1 MVGED
6 ELFGVCFALDCEY
19 EFVSLRIVLVAKEQ
33 EMVCALRD
41 VRAVRAGGD
50 AALLIRWR

>member
-33 EMVCALRD
+33 KMVCALRD
-41 VRAVRAGGD
+41 VRAVWAG
-50 AALLIRWR
+50 W